1 MLMLADGYVA
11 HGVSIGQPGTT
22 VGKLVFNTSMTGY
35 QEILT
40 DPSYAGE
47 IIVFTFP
54 LIGIYGAA
62 EEDRQSER
70 IHARGLVVGELSDA
84 ADNWRADRALNDL
97 LMLEETTGI
106 AGLDTRRLTRH
117 LRDSGEMLGVITSEL
132 SEDEARALLAGQ
144 PDFGELD
151 LVREV
156 TCEAPYVRQ
165 AFEVY
170 REDWSSQQ
178 AGSDNPSVN
187 SGAGLQTRETGRS
200 EDLPHSEPS
209 LFSNVDRERHLPAG
223 RPLVVA
229 AYDFGIK
236 RAILDCLTARG
247 CTVHVFPA
255 TATADE
261 LLAVDPDGVFL
272 SNGPGDPARMDYVLP
287 HVKQLAETLPVFGIC
302 LGHQLLARAAG
313 LPTYRLKFGNRGANH
328 PVLEL
333 DANRVHISSQ
343 NHSYAVALGE
353 GAEGMP
359 AGAVS
364 KELPGARDADSLS
377 ASAGQRPASRRK
389 PLGPDRPVDAYP
401 HPLNPQVLV
410 THLNVNDSSNEGLAW
425 RDKPVF
431 SVQYHPEGCPGPR
444 DNTYLFDRFIGMML
458 ERITIPELHT

>member
-1 MLMLADGYVA
+1 MLLLADGYVA
-11 HGVSIGQPGTT
+11 HGVSIGRPGTT

-54 LIGIYGAA
+54 LIGVYGAA
-62 EEDRQSER
+62 EEDRQSGR
-70 IHARGLVVGELSDA
+70 IHARGVVVGELSDA
-84 ADNWRADRALNDL
+84 ADNWRADRTLSDL
-97 LMLEETTGI
+97 LLLEGASGI

-117 LRDSGEMLGVITSEL
+117 LRDRGEMLGIITSEL
-132 SEDEARALLAGQ
+132 NEAEARARLAEH
-144 PDFGELD
+144 PDFGALD

-156 TCEAPYVRQ
+156 TCEAPYVRS

-178 AGSDNPSVN
+178 TGSEEPL
-187 SGAGLQTRETGRS
+187 GAGPAEASGG
-200 EDLPHSEPS
+200 LPPT
-209 LFSNVDRERHLPAG
+209 LFAASDRERHLPAG
-223 RPLVVA
+223 RPLIVA
-229 AYDFGIK
+229 AYDFGVK

-247 CTVHVFPA
+247 CEVHVFPA

-261 LLAVDPDGVFL
+261 LLAVNPDGAFL

-287 HVKQLAETLPVFGIC
+287 HILKLTEALPVFGIC

-313 LPTYRLKFGNRGANH
+313 IPTYRLKFGNRGANH
-328 PVLEL
+328 PVIEL
-333 DANRVHISSQ
+333 QNNRVHISSQ

-353 GAEGMP
+353 DSASRP
-359 AGAVS
+359 AA
-364 KELPGARDADSLS
+364 ADS
-377 ASAGQRPASRRK
+377 AESRH
-389 PLGPDRPVDAYP
+389 PLGSDRATTAYP
-401 HPLNPQVLV
+401 HPLNSNILV

-425 RDKPVF
+425 RDRPVF

-458 ERITIPELHT
+458 DRASANVSV

>member
-1 MLMLADGYVA
+1 MLVLADGYVA

-62 EEDRQSER
+62 EEDRQSSR
-70 IHARGLVVGELSDA
+70 IHARGLVVGELSEA
-84 ADNWRADRALNDL
+84 KDNWRADRALNDL
-97 LMLEETTGI
+97 LLLEGTTGI
-106 AGLDTRRLTRH
+106 ANIDTRRLTRH
-117 LRDSGEMLGVITSEL
+117 LRDCGEMLGVVTSEL
-132 SEDEARALLAGQ
+132 TEQQAHELLGQQ

-151 LVREV
+151 LVKEV
-156 TCEAPYVRQ
+156 TCTEPYVRN

-170 REDWSSQQ
+170 REDWSSQH
-178 AGSDNPSVN
+178 AGSSDLGPENP
-187 SGAGLQTRETGRS
+187 
-200 EDLPHSEPS
+200 DS
-209 LFSNVDRERHLPAG
+209 LFAIADQEQRLPAG

-247 CTVHVFPA
+247 CEVHVFPA
-255 TATADE
+255 TATAEE
-261 LLAVDPDGVFL
+261 LLAIHPDGVFL

-287 HVKQLAETLPVFGIC
+287 HIQALTERLPVFGIC

-313 LPTYRLKFGNRGANH
+313 IPTYRLKFGNRGANH

-333 DANRVHISSQ
+333 DGNHVHISSQ

-353 GAEGMP
+353 GGAGMP
-359 AGAVS
+359 AAAET
-364 KELPGARDADSLS
+364 KELPSSSTGNQMRTSN
-377 ASAGQRPASRRK
+377 RK
-389 PLGPDRPVDAYP
+389 PLGSDRPSAPYP
-401 HPLNPQVLV
+401 HPFNPEVLV

-425 RDKPVF
+425 RERPVF

-458 ERITIPELHT
+458 EKVHS